1 VFVSDTPFDHSL
13 TPAQQAAQPGMW
25 SSHQTTTMGRPTRLP
40 ASTTGR
46 YVMVQLAGTNYLAL
60 AEVQVFRT
68 P

>member
-1 VFVSDTPFDHSL
+1 
-13 TPAQQAAQPGMW
+13 
-25 SSHQTTTMGRPTRLP
+25 MGRPTRLP